1 MGKKGRGTV
10 RMGRPPR
17 TDSPVRV
24 GLMLPGEL
32 RNWLAARARTEG
44 RSQSDILASGLEL
57 YRVRVA
63 RRTT

>member
-1 MGKKGRGTV
+1 MGKRGSGKA

-17 TDSPVRV
+17 TDNPVRV

-32 RNWLAARARTEG
+32 RNWLTARARTEG

-63 RRTT
+63 RRTP